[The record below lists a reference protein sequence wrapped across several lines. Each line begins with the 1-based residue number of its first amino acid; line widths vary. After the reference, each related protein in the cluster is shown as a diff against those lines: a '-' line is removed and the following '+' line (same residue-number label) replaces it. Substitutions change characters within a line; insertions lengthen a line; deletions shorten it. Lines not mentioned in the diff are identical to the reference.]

1 MNGKVNLFLIG
12 APKCGTT
19 SLANYLSLHDKIFLP
34 KIKEPHYFAI
44 KHILPPTSGYV
55 QSITKY
61 HELYDFE
68 KNENIEYWLDASV
81 WYYSKKQIAQEIL
94 NYNPLSKVLLI
105 IRNPCDAIRSLFIH
119 RAMALQENC
128 LDINE
133 AIKMENSRRNGE
145 NIPVSL
151 KNTAQ
156 GLLYI
161 DNYKYTQKIEN
172 YYDVFGKEN
181 VKVLIFDDLV
191 HHKKQFLDDVF
202 NFLLLKNNINL
213 KLTKYVF
220 NKSLIYRNYTLN
232 KFIKLIPRSLKINLS
247 YFYRK
252 HIDQR
257 INQIVQKKIIIDGY
271 NKEIMELLKG
281 IFIPEIEALEK
292 LLNKDLRNWKNQFN

>member
-19 SLANYLSLHDKIFLP
+19 SLANYLSLHDKIFVP

-44 KHILPPTSGYV
+44 RHILPPTSGYV

-61 HELYDFE
+61 HKLYDFE
-68 KNENIEYWLDASV
+68 KKNIIEYWLDASV
-81 WYYSKKQIAQEIL
+81 WYYSKKQIAKEIF
-94 NYNPLSKVLLI
+94 NYNPLSKVLFI

-133 AIKMENSRRNGE
+133 AIKMEESRINGK

-151 KNTAQ
+151 KKTAQ

-172 YYDVFGKEN
+172 YYDIFGQEN

-191 HHKKQFLDDVF
+191 HHKKQLLDEVF
-202 NFLLLKNNINL
+202 NFLLLKNNIDLN
-213 KLTKYVF
+213 LTKDVF

-232 KFIKLIPRSLKINLS
+232 KFIKLIPKSLKRKWS
-247 YFYRK
+247 FVYRK
-252 HIDQR
+252 HMDQI
-257 INQIVQKKIIIDGY
+257 INQLIQKK
-271 NKEIMELLKG
+271 
-281 IFIPEIEALEK
+281 
-292 LLNKDLRNWKNQFN
+292 